1 METKREFWDKMRE
14 QTGLSR
20 VGESWSEFEE
30 QTVLSRIA
38 EGKSPQEISAEL
50 QRTASSIQSRL
61 VKIAIEMFE
70 RKLSFDDILL
80 ITRVSKERVEEAFEK
95 KKTKKY
101 LVEKET
107 KSHQDVPKSEFM
119 ELKCLLYDIRELL
132 RSINSK

>member
-1 METKREFWDKMRE
+1 METKREFWNKMRE

-20 VGESWSEFEE
+20 VGESWSDSEE

-38 EGKSPQEISAEL
+38 EGRSPQEISVEL

-80 ITRVSKERVEEAFEK
+80 VTHVPKERVEEALERK
-95 KKTKKY
+95 KAKKH
-101 LVEKET
+101 LVEKEA
-107 KSHQDVPKSEFM
+107 KPQQDVPKSEFM

>member
-1 METKREFWDKMRE
+1 MKTNSEFWNKMRE

-20 VGESWSEFEE
+20 VGESWSDSEE

-38 EGKSPQEISAEL
+38 EGKSPQEISGEL

-80 ITRVSKERVEEAFEK
+80 MTRVSKEQVEEALEK
-95 KKTKKY
+95 KKTKKH
-101 LVEKET
+101 LAEKEA
-107 KSHQDVPKSEFM
+107 KHQQDVPKSEFM